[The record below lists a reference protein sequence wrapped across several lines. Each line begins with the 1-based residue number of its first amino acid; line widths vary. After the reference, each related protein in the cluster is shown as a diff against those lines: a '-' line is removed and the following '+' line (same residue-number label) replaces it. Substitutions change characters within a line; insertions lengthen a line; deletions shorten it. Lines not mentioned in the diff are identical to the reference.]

1 MKHLRRICGGFFL
14 VLALSIPAFAGEIPS
29 TDSPAPS
36 VAGDIHTTDR
46 PAPGVAGEISC
57 PGIAGV
63 IGSPGINLILSLLF

>member
-14 VLALSIPAFAGEIPS
+14 VLALSIPAL
-29 TDSPAPS
+29 
-36 VAGDIHTTDR
+36 AGDIHTTDT
-46 PAPGVAGEISC
+46 PAPAVAGDISC

>member
-14 VLALSIPAFAGEIPS
+14 VLALSIHAFAGEIPS
-29 TDSPAPS
+29 TDKPAPS
-36 VAGDIHTTDR
+36 VAGD
-46 PAPGVAGEISC
+46 ISC